1 MNKPTTK
8 QRVFEIE
15 EYSDKVRDSLKNLE
29 QTQQPGQQSGKGSKT
44 AVLEAAKAEIQALVK
59 KGYTPKQI
67 ADALSNDVFGIIP
80 KTITQLLGGKAS
92 SRKAKTKAGA
102 SPARHTPAPPANE
115 QKPQA
120 NQTRNKPVTQLD
132 DVE

>member
-8 QRVFEIE
+8 QRFFEIG
-15 EYSDKVRDSLKNLE
+15 EYSDKVRDSLKKLE

-44 AVLEAAKAEIQALVK
+44 VVLEAAKAEIQELVK

-80 KTITQLLGGKAS
+80 KTITQLIGSKAS
-92 SRKAKTKAGA
+92 SRKAKAKAGT
-102 SPARHTPAPPANE
+102 SPARHTPAAPANVSNL
-115 QKPQA
+115 QA
-120 NQTRNKPVTQLD
+120 NQTRNKPVTQLY

>member
-1 MNKPTTK
+1 MNEPTTK
-8 QRVFEIE
+8 QRLFEIS
-15 EYSDKVRDSLKNLE
+15 EYSDKVRNSLKKLE

-44 AVLEAAKAEIQALVK
+44 LVLEAAKAEIQELVK

-67 ADALSNDVFGIIP
+67 ADALSDDVFGIIP
-80 KTITQLLGGKAS
+80 KTITQLLGTKAS
-92 SRKAKTKAGA
+92 YKKPKTKAGT

-115 QKPQA
+115 SKPQA
-120 NQTRNKPVTQLD
+120 NKQRNKPVTEIT